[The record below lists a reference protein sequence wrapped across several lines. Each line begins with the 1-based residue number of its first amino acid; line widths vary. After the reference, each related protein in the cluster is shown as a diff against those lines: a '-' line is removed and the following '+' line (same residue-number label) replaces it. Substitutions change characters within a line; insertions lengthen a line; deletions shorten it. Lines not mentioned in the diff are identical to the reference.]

1 MECIGEGT
9 SRCGASARNASIAT
23 MAHGFDPCG
32 HSAMKRASSAGVM
45 DVCLSG
51 EPEPVPVLERGRRT
65 FWVGRVVITTRE
77 HRGFVPALNENI
89 TPPKPR
95 LSENE
100 PTLPEN
106 NPKTSGGA
114 HIT

>member
-32 HSAMKRASSAGVM
+32 HSAMKRASSAGVV

-51 EPEPVPVLERGRRT
+51 EPEPVPVLEPGQAYVLGWPRSYNDPRT
-65 FWVGRVVITTRE
+65 SIV
-77 HRGFVPALNENI
+77 
-89 TPPKPR
+89 
-95 LSENE
+95 
-100 PTLPEN
+100 LPEN
-106 NPKTSGGA
+106 IAVSCP
-114 HIT
+114 H